1 MKVLKEI
8 ERIGIV
14 PVIAMED
21 AAKAPDLARA
31 LLAGGIPCAE
41 VTFRTAAGEAAI
53 HAMAAEVPD
62 ILVGAGTVLSVE
74 QAKRA
79 IAAGAKFIVSPG
91 FNPEVVG
98 YCVEQGVLII
108 PGCATP
114 SEMEQA
120 MSFGLSLLKF
130 FPAEQAGGLSYL
142 KAVCAPYTNLRFI
155 PTGGIG
161 PDNLA
166 EYLAF
171 PKIVACGG
179 SWMAPK
185 VLIDAGKFDEI
196 TELCKA
202 AALAKSPAKI
212 PEKSIAISQIAA
224 AQPVKTARVVTF
236 GELMLRLAPEGYL
249 RFVQADRFQVTMGG
263 AEANVAVDLCCLGM
277 DAAFVTKLPGH
288 EIGQLAVNSLRRY
301 GVDTS
306 HIVRGGARVGIYYCE
321 KGASQRPSKVI
332 YDRAGSAIAE
342 AVPGEFDW
350 DSILANAGWFHFTG
364 ITPALGEGCAALC
377 LEACKAAKARGIPVS
392 CDLNYRKNLWSRER
406 AGQVMVELMPYVTLL
421 IANEE
426 DAADVFGIHAAGSDT
441 GKGTLS
447 HEGYA
452 DVARQL
458 SERFG
463 IPEIAITLRSSI
475 TANDNI
481 WAAMLYSGGE
491 CYFSKEYPVHIV
503 DRVGGGD
510 SFGAGLIY
518 ATCAGMQ
525 AQERLEFAVAAS
537 CLKHAVEGDVNLVS
551 ADEVQK
557 LAAGNA
563 SGRVQR

>member
-1 MKVLKEI
+1 MQVLKEEI
-8 ERIGIV
+8 GRIGIV

-21 AAKAPDLARA
+21 AGKAPDLARA

-53 HAMAAEVPD
+53 RAMTEQVPE

-91 FNPEVVG
+91 FNPAVVG

-120 MSFGLSLLKF
+120 MTFGLSLLKF
-130 FPAEQAGGLSYL
+130 FPAEQAGGLRYL
-142 KAVCAPYTNLRFI
+142 KAVCAPYSHLRFI

-171 PKIVACGG
+171 PKILACGG

-185 VLIDAGKFDEI
+185 ALIDAGAFDEI

-202 AALAKSPAKI
+202 AVLAKESPAKM
-212 PEKSIAISQIAA
+212 PEKSV
-224 AQPVKTARVVTF
+224 QPAKVVTF

-249 RFVQADRFQVTMGG
+249 RFVQAETFQATMGG

-288 EIGQLAVNSLRRY
+288 EIGQLAVNALRRF
-301 GVDTS
+301 GVSTS

-342 AVPGEFDW
+342 AAPGDFDW
-350 DSILANAGWFHFTG
+350 DSIFAHAGWFHFTG

-377 LEACKAAKARGIPVS
+377 LEACKAAKERGIPVS

-406 AGQVMVELMPYVTLL
+406 AGQVMAALMPYVTLL

-426 DAADVFGIHAAGSDT
+426 DAADVFNIHAAGSDA

-447 HEGYA
+447 REGYA
-452 DVARQL
+452 DAARQL
-458 SERFG
+458 SGRFG
-463 IPEIAITLRSSI
+463 IPEIAVTLRSSI
-475 TANDNI
+475 TANDNL
-481 WAAMLYSGGE
+481 WAAMLYSDGE
-491 CYFSKEYPVHIV
+491 CRFSKEYPVHIV

-537 CLKHAVEGDVNLVS
+537 CLKHAVEGDFNLVS